1 MVELASSNYP
11 YRPPDDTS
19 DSYFAL
25 LSRIMDEQSPTLP
38 EEMPCSDEFAEFTS
52 VCLDKE
58 PNRRPTARDLLR
70 HPFLRAY
77 PIRGDEL
84 LLSGMLEAMTL

>member
-1 MVELASSNYP
+1 MPINSRAFSTSADGRLQALPSFP
-11 YRPPDDTS
+11 PPDDTP

-58 PNRRPTARDLLR
+58 PNRRPTARDQSQP
-70 HPFLRAY
+70 HPEEW
-77 PIRGDEL
+77 RG
-84 LLSGMLEAMTL
+84 SGGAGL